1 MDILIIGGLLVIGIG
16 AIVALFFVL
25 RSDSTPRAKAPAAMP
40 QTAREAPPTP
50 TTYES
55 TPQREE
61 LHDGTPQTQAITRV
75 VEPPQTQQV
84 SPVAETRTVPV
95 PPVAQTVAQ
104 DGATR
109 VQPVTQSEQPLR
121 VHLNGQFHELASGL
135 RSLQQQ
141 ATEMEQRLS
150 SLNQML
156 EGIERNQP
164 EER

>member
-25 RSDSTPRAKAPAAMP
+25 RSGNSAQAKVPEAVP

-50 TTYES
+50 VYEPEVQTEQVHLVPE
-55 TPQREE
+55 TPK
-61 LHDGTPQTQAITRV
+61 TM
-75 VEPPQTQQV
+75 
-84 SPVAETRTVPV
+84 PVPETRTVPL
-95 PPVAQTVAQ
+95 AETVAQ
-104 DGATR
+104 DGAVSSR
-109 VQPVTQSEQPLR
+109 PAYEKEQPLR
-121 VHLNGQFHELASGL
+121 VHLNGQFHELTQGL

-156 EGIERNQP
+156 DGIERERP
-164 EER
+164 EGK

>member
-25 RSDSTPRAKAPAAMP
+25 RSGNPAQAKVPEAVP

-50 TTYES
+50 VYEPEVQPEQS
-55 TPQREE
+55 HGIPETPR
-61 LHDGTPQTQAITRV
+61 T
-75 VEPPQTQQV
+75 
-84 SPVAETRTVPV
+84 SPISKTRTVPLV
-95 PPVAQTVAQ
+95 ETVTQ
-104 DGATR
+104 DGVATS
-109 VQPVTQSEQPLR
+109 QPVYEKEQPLR
-121 VHLNGQFHELASGL
+121 VHLNGQFHELTQGL

-156 EGIERNQP
+156 ETIERDQP
-164 EER
+164 EEK